1 MGRLTRAFVV
11 LLGAAPL
18 VLAAGCRS
26 STPAAVEVPPPEVS
40 VTQPIKRALAE
51 HRDFTGRAEA
61 VESVD
66 VRARV
71 KGYLSKISFRE
82 GTPVKRSDL
91 LYEIDPRT
99 FQADLDRTL
108 AEVARLEALV
118 KLAAAEADRAQ
129 RLRVSGAMSEEEL
142 VQRVTARNG
151 AQASLQQARAAAE
164 SARLELSFTRITAP
178 IDGRIGRTL
187 VTEGNLVGHNE
198 PTLLTSIVKLEPI
211 YVYFEG
217 SERDLR
223 DYEEMMQTRSG
234 VPGGDQVPVRVG
246 LAGADGYPLQGV
258 IDFCDNR
265 LDQGSG
271 TILLRAVLPNRD
283 RTLTPGQFVRVRVPM
298 TEARQQLLLPEQTLA
313 ADQRGRYVLVVNAE
327 GIVEH
332 RPVTVGSI
340 QDGLVVIKSGLSPDD
355 RVVVNGLQRARRGA
369 KVMPREVAATGLP
382 AESKK

>member
-1 MGRLTRAFVV
+1 MGRLTRALVA
-11 LLGAAPL
+11 LLGAAMLP
-18 VLAAGCRS
+18 AAGCKN
-26 STPAAVEVPPPEVS
+26 STPAAVEMPLPEVS
-40 VTQPIKRALAE
+40 VCRPSRRALAD

-61 VESVD
+61 IESVD

-71 KGYLSKISFRE
+71 RGYLSKISFRE
-82 GTPVKRSDL
+82 GAPVKKGDL

-99 FQADLDRTL
+99 FQADVDRTL
-108 AEVARLEALV
+108 AEVARLEAMV
-118 KLAAAEADRAQ
+118 KLATAEADRAQ
-129 RLRVSGAMSEEEL
+129 RLRASGALSEEEL
-142 VQRVTARNG
+142 LQRVTARNG

-223 DYEEMMQTRSG
+223 DYEELMRTRSS
-234 VPGGDQVPVRVG
+234 VPSGEQVPVRVG
-246 LAGADGYPLQGV
+246 LTGDDGFPLQGV

-283 RTLTPGQFVRVRVPM
+283 RVLTPGQFVRVRVPM

-313 ADQRGRYVLVVNAE
+313 ADQRGRYVLVVNAD

-332 RPVTVGSI
+332 RPVTVGPA
-340 QDGLVVIKSGLSPDD
+340 QDGLVVIKTGLKPED

-369 KVMPREVAATGLP
+369 KVTPREVAAASQS